1 MPPLTQRRDGG
12 LDVVRARHRISAYI
26 YGNITILAAVVAVD
40 EESVENG
47 HGLLTVSATA
57 LATFIAHI
65 TADIVSERVR
75 PEHTPEKPRGE
86 VLAELRDATPI
97 ATSAVV
103 PFLLLLLGTLGVLSD
118 PLAQLTAA
126 AAIIVR
132 LAGVG
137 LITQRLSGRPRSV
150 PAFWGGIALAV
161 LSTAIAVTK
170 ALLTH

>member
-1 MPPLTQRRDGG
+1 MPPLTHRRDGG
-12 LDVVRARHRISAYI
+12 LGIVRARRRISAYI

-40 EESVENG
+40 AAAVENG
-47 HGLLTVSATA
+47 HGLLAVTATA

-75 PEHTPEKPRGE
+75 PDHVPEKPLRE
-86 VLAELRDATPI
+86 VVAELRDATPI

-103 PFLLLLLGTLGVLSD
+103 PLLLLLLGTLGVLTSS
-118 PLAQLTAA
+118 LAQLTATT
-126 AAIIVR
+126 AIIVR

-137 LITQRLSGRPRSV
+137 FITQRLSGRPRSA

-161 LSTAIAVTK
+161 FSTVIAATK

>member
-1 MPPLTQRRDGG
+1 MPLLTHPRDG
-12 LDVVRARHRISAYI
+12 VSIIRARRRISAYV

-40 EESVENG
+40 AAGVENG
-47 HGLLTVSATA
+47 HGLLAVTATA

-65 TADIVSERVR
+65 TADIISERVR
-75 PEHTPEKPRGE
+75 PDHTPETPRHE

-97 ATSAVV
+97 ATSAAV
-103 PFLLLLLGTLGVLSD
+103 PFLLLLLGTLGVLKD
-118 PLAQLTAA
+118 PLAQLAAA

-137 LITQRLSGRPRSV
+137 FITQRLSGRPRSA

-161 LSTAIAVTK
+161 FSTAIAVTK